1 MNTNNEKPTEKAFTN
16 NKDIDIMKQRAER
29 AELIEP
35 AMLLVVL
42 IIGFLIIVCHQFNVV
57 TSLIYIAPCVV
68 SSVARTLESDSKNPT
83 FIIHLA
89 AMIAAV
95 LYLGTILVSE
105 YIKEYVNVKYIN
117 YFLIVYPI
125 YETTYICVQKINIDT
140 RR

>member
-1 MNTNNEKPTEKAFTN
+1 
-16 NKDIDIMKQRAER
+16 
-29 AELIEP
+29 
-35 AMLLVVL
+35 MLLVVL
-42 IIGFLIIVCHQFNVV
+42 IIGFLIIVCHQFDVV

-95 LYLGTILVSE
+95 LCLGTILVSE

-117 YFLIVYPI
+117 YFLIFCTHI
-125 YETTYICVQKINIDT
+125 YETTYICVQKINTDT

>member
-1 MNTNNEKPTEKAFTN
+1 MHSSYGSGIWVAARHLRLSN
-16 NKDIDIMKQRAER
+16 
-29 AELIEP
+29 IEP

-95 LYLGTILVSE
+95 LCLGTILVSE
-105 YIKEYVNVKYIN
+105 YSELLGYK
-117 YFLIVYPI
+117 
-125 YETTYICVQKINIDT
+125 
-140 RR
+140 

>member
-1 MNTNNEKPTEKAFTN
+1 MDTNNVKSTEKPFTNNE
-16 NKDIDIMKQRAER
+16 DVDIMKQRAER

-42 IIGFLIIVCHQFNVV
+42 IIGFLIIVCHQFDVV

-83 FIIHLA
+83 FMIHLV

-95 LYLGTILVSE
+95 LCLGIILVSG
-105 YIKEYVNVKYIN
+105 YIKEYVNIKYIN
-117 YFLIVYPI
+117 YSLIVYPI

>member
-68 SSVARTLESDSKNPT
+68 SSVARTLE
-83 FIIHLA
+83 
-89 AMIAAV
+89 
-95 LYLGTILVSE
+95 
-105 YIKEYVNVKYIN
+105 
-117 YFLIVYPI
+117 
-125 YETTYICVQKINIDT
+125 
-140 RR
+140 